1 MLFRSKESI
10 VLPSTCIRYFSAY
23 VFVFPSIPV
32 LYFPAWQSFFM
43 QHLRGIVYCHL
54 ANTCTAHC
62 MYYLEQL
69 CVLHRSL
76 FFRHVHGVQR
86 RDGGDRGGSHARG
99 RRGPTSCRV
108 GGWRDPLG
116 CLQTPP
122 FRLYNAFVQKTL
134 NTRTTIHEKF
144 RSRRRRQP

>member
-1 MLFRSKESI
+1 MFHVDIIPIVTCFTYTSYHFYAFSVTNLLTRCHSASSVFCCFCIPEKLFWKYSRNWTKFGQN
-10 VLPSTCIRYFSAY
+10 LLFS
-23 VFVFPSIPV
+23 
-32 LYFPAWQSFFM
+32 
-43 QHLRGIVYCHL
+43 
-54 ANTCTAHC
+54 
-62 MYYLEQL
+62 
-69 CVLHRSL
+69 
-76 FFRHVHGVQR
+76 RHVHGVQR

-99 RRGPTSCRV
+99 RRGPTPCRA

-134 NTRTTIHEKF
+134 DTRASIHEKY